1 MIADLVDLGASRLAE
16 DTNVPLLQAKGP
28 PISDD
33 GDAPDYG
40 DVPVFS
46 CLGVTSLP
54 YQATPDG
61 NAQGVVVKVDGFDGV
76 LIGARDT
83 RTAGIVGNLK
93 PGDTAV
99 HSTGPSQAAQL
110 LLKEEKRQA
119 VLLTKDS
126 KKKSVALLLDGK
138 NDKVQIAA
146 FGCLFE
152 ISRENGICLVGEH
165 GKASIQIVG
174 DTIVLRGKVILGDKP
189 TGPILTAISP
199 ASPPPGTKPVP
210 GVFA

>member
-46 CLGVTSLP
+46 CLGVTALP
-54 YQATPDG
+54 YQATADG

-119 VLLTKDS
+119 VLMTKDS
-126 KKKSVALLLDGK
+126 KKKSAVLLLDGK

-174 DTIVLRGKVILGDKP
+174 DTIVLRGKILLGGAAPTGAVMVMGP
-189 TGPILTAISP
+189 TGPMPIP
-199 ASPPPGTKPVP
+199 N
-210 GVFA
+210 VFA